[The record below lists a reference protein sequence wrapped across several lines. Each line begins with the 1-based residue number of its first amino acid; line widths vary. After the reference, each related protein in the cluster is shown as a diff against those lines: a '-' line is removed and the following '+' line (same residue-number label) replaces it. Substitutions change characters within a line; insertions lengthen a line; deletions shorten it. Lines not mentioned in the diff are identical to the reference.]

1 MTTNAA
7 VDVRSLFSEKLASIF
22 EKNVPEMKKLQ
33 TQLQTQLQN
42 YGTNPVKSWTK
53 LFSDCIRAITYSS
66 NPIER
71 INEYKP
77 KFVAELQLK
86 YPNIDVLNNKTK
98 NEFVVLFAETL
109 STILLTEPP
118 VEPVVEQKES
128 VPVVETDEEKEVREI
143 QRNKVLEENKIIQN
157 NNAAIDERERELA
170 SGPYGVFRGVG
181 GSLPKKTPR
190 RRKYSKR
197 NNTRRKRTARKRRSY
212 K

>member
-7 VDVRSLFSEKLASIF
+7 VDVKALFSVKLASIF

-33 TQLQTQLQN
+33 TQLQN
-42 YGTNPVKSWTK
+42 YGTNPVRSWTK
-53 LFSDCIRAITYSS
+53 LFGECILAITFSS

-71 INEYKP
+71 TNKYKP

-86 YPNIDVLNNKTK
+86 YPNIDDDVLNKLTK
-98 NEFVVLFAETL
+98 NEFVVMFAETL
-109 STILLTEPP
+109 STILQAEPP
-118 VEPVVEQKES
+118 VEPV
-128 VPVVETDEEKEVREI
+128 PHVETDEEKKAREI
-143 QRNKVLEENKIIQN
+143 ERNKVLKENEIVDN
-157 NNAAIDERERELA
+157 NNAAIDEMERELA
-170 SGPYGVFRGVG
+170 SRGSGLFRPGG
-181 GSLPKKTPR
+181 GSLHKKTPR

>member
-7 VDVRSLFSEKLASIF
+7 VDVRSLFSVKLASIF
-22 EKNVPEMKKLQ
+22 QTNVTEMDKLK
-33 TQLQTQLQN
+33 TQLQQ
-42 YGTNPVKSWTK
+42 YGTNPVGSWQK
-53 LFSDCIRAITYSS
+53 LFANCIRAITFSS

-71 INEYKP
+71 VEEYKP
-77 KFVAELQLK
+77 KIVAELQLK
-86 YPNIDVLNNKTK
+86 YSNIDDFLNNKTK

-109 STILLTEPP
+109 STILQAEEPE
-118 VEPVVEQKES
+118 EPVVEQKES
-128 VPVVETDEEKEVREI
+128 APIVETEEDRKKREEK
-143 QRNKVLEENKIIQN
+143 
-157 NNAAIDERERELA
+157 DER
-170 SGPYGVFRGVG
+170 FRINQAAARDMEEGDRQIGYRRDFRLG

>member
-7 VDVRSLFSEKLASIF
+7 VDIKALFSVKLASIF

-33 TQLQTQLQN
+33 TQLQN
-42 YGTNPVKSWTK
+42 YGTNPVGSWQK
-53 LFSDCIRAITYSS
+53 LFANCIRAITFSS

-71 INEYKP
+71 VKEYKP

-86 YPNIDVLNNKTK
+86 YPNIDDVLNKLTK
-98 NEFVVLFAETL
+98 NEFVVMFAETL
-109 STILLTEPP
+109 STILQAEPP
-118 VEPVVEQKES
+118 VEPV
-128 VPVVETDEEKEVREI
+128 PHVETDEEKKAREI
-143 QRNKVLEENKIIQN
+143 ERNKVLKENEIVDN
-157 NNAAIDERERELA
+157 NNAAIDEMERELA
-170 SGPYGVFRGVG
+170 SRGSGLFRPGG
-181 GSLPKKTPR
+181 GSLHKKTPR